1 MYRNLTFFRFPA
13 PVAASI
19 LELATRAS
27 EDALGDDTLGELLA
41 DNALKPVGQLELSSR
56 GWVTAWPS
64 EGALFRQLG
73 DTVHLALGGE
83 DKLLPP
89 AVVNRELAKRLDEAE
104 EREGRRPGGRARKR
118 MKDEVVQDLLPRALV
133 KPYRLDGYLDLQRGL
148 LVVDTASRKAAEE
161 FASMLRLTLGSFPAL
176 PINAEVAPR
185 SVLTEWLVGGNYSNG
200 AGLDQIGLTL
210 GDACRLQDAAD
221 GGGVVTVK
229 GEDLRGE
236 EVAKHLEAG
245 KQCTRL
251 ALVLGD
257 RVSFTVGE
265 DLVVRRLRILDGAMD
280 QLEDADSEDLQA
292 ELDARATL
300 LVGEVGEL
308 FDVLAQAFRLS
319 KVEG

>member
-1 MYRNLTFFRFPA
+1 MYRNLTIFRFPES
-13 PVAASI
+13 VAASI
-19 LELATRAS
+19 RVAALASST
-27 EDALGDDTLGELLA
+27 GGETDLQRDLSTH
-41 DNALKPVGQLELSSR
+41 ALKPVGPLELSSR

-64 EGALFRQLG
+64 ESGLFRRIG

-133 KPYRLDGYLDLQRGL
+133 KPYRLDGYLDLRRGL

-176 PINAEVAPR
+176 PLNAEVAPR
-185 SVLTEWLVGGNYSNG
+185 STLTGWL
-200 AGLDQIGLTL
+200 AGDPMPEGFSM
-210 GDACRLQDAAD
+210 GEDARLQDADD
-221 GGGVVTVK
+221 GGGTVTVA
-229 GEDLRGE
+229 GVDLGSE
-236 EVAKHLEAG
+236 EVAQHLEAG

-257 RVSFTVGE
+257 RLSFTLGE

-280 QLEDADSEDLQA
+280 QLEDADREDLQA